1 MGDAERNQSRPWG
14 RSDQIAGEVML
25 WLFVVVGAAL
35 VPVVAVR
42 AFLASRLEVP
52 VELDGAP
59 SAVPPGEQE
68 GRFRL
73 GSVEEAVL
81 VVTDPTT
88 GDRLA
93 DAAPAMVLFA
103 SMALAAWLLLR
114 VLRTLRTGEP
124 FSRTN
129 LRRVRGLAVTLF
141 AAAYV
146 WAAVGAIGRWHFAD
160 AAEAAVGPGVSIDR
174 WIGVPVWPLVTAL
187 VLGAVG
193 EFLRRGAALREDVDG
208 LV

>member
-1 MGDAERNQSRPWG
+1 MGGVERKQSKPWG
-14 RSDQIAGEVML
+14 RADQIAGEVML
-25 WLFVVVGAAL
+25 WLIVVAGAVL

-42 AFLASRLEVP
+42 ALLATRLEVP

-59 SAVPPGEQE
+59 SASPGEQA

-88 GDRLA
+88 GDRIA

-103 SMALAAWLLLR
+103 AMALAAWLLLR
-114 VLRTLRTGEP
+114 VLRTLRTGDP
-124 FSRTN
+124 FSWTN
-129 LRRVRGLAVTLF
+129 LRRVRGLAITLF

-146 WAAVGAIGRWHFAD
+146 WAAVTAIGRWHFAD
-160 AAEAAVGPGVSIDR
+160 AAQAAVGSGVSIDR
-174 WIGVPVWPLVTAL
+174 WIGVPVWPLVTAM
-187 VLGAVG
+187 VLGAVA